1 MSRISTLTVL
11 LLTLGLACLP
21 LGAQELPS
29 QQGLPSELAIAPKP
43 ALAEQLVT
51 LQSLEKYTQENRP
64 RGGGFFTALRS
75 MFAPSGA
82 RAIPVPPEVLLKTP
96 APFTG
101 KPVSVSG
108 VYVAT
113 GPETGKFVLETQP
126 LLISLPANLPT
137 QGLPESGPN
146 GLPVTVEG
154 IVESGGLGVQVR
166 ATSIKPSDWLT
177 LLRIGRVQE
186 LMGKKEEAEKTYE
199 KAFPIAQATRSP
211 FAAFAKTSAARLAY
225 ELRNVKRARNHYAMA
240 WNPLTGTTPQG
251 EPKFSTWVPLED
263 GSGWQKL
270 PVSKAIGPPLDRLNR
285 NDFWYRFM
293 DFFVEL
299 AGGSRWLGIVL
310 LSIMSRVVIW
320 PLTKKQLASAEAMKR
335 LQPQIK
341 ALQDRYADDKAKFQ
355 QEFWQLC
362 QANGVNPLGGCLPV
376 IVQMPIL
383 FLLWQGIR
391 NYIVQFDGHGF
402 LWVKNLA
409 APDMGLLV
417 AYTISMIAFQ
427 KMTSKLQASPT
438 MTAQQAQQQQMM
450 TYMMPLMFFF
460 FFRDFPAA
468 FLLYWLATNIVYFM
482 QQYMYSRSLPKAGDA
497 GDEPLSSDKSVGF
510 AGTMAKMMSMKNESP
525 EPPAAEKKSF
535 HEKQAADQGKKVA
548 KTPDKGSTKRG
559 RK

>member
-1 MSRISTLTVL
+1 MSRIFTVTAL
-11 LLTLGLACLP
+11 LLILGLACLP
-21 LGAQELPS
+21 LGAQEIPS
-29 QQGLPSELAIAPKP
+29 QQGLPPELTIAPKP
-43 ALAEQLVT
+43 PLAEQLTT
-51 LQSLEKYTQENRP
+51 LQALAKYTQENRP
-64 RGGGFFTALRS
+64 SGGGFGAALRS
-75 MFAPSGA
+75 MFSPSGT
-82 RAIPVPPEVLLKTP
+82 RAVPVPPDVLIKTP
-96 APFTG
+96 APFVG

-108 VYVAT
+108 VYQGT
-113 GPETGKFVLETQP
+113 GHDSGKFALETQP
-126 LLISLPANLPT
+126 LLISLPANVPM
-137 QGLPESGPN
+137 QGLPKGGPN

-166 ATSIKPSDWLT
+166 ATSIKPADWLT
-177 LLRIGRVQE
+177 LLRIGRVYE
-186 LMGKKEEAEKTYE
+186 MMGQKEQAEKAYE
-199 KAFPIAQATRSP
+199 SAFPIAQAARSQ
-211 FAAFAKTSAARLAY
+211 FTAFAKITAGRLAY
-225 ELRNVKRARNHYAMA
+225 ELRNVKQARNHYSMA
-240 WNPLTGTTPQG
+240 WNPLTGTTAQG
-251 EPKFSTWVPLED
+251 EPKYYTWVPLED
-263 GSGWQKL
+263 GSGWEKL
-270 PVSKAIGPPLDRLNR
+270 PASKAIGPPLDRLNKT
-285 NDFWYRFM
+285 DFWYRFM

-310 LSIMSRVVIW
+310 LSIMSRVIIW

-362 QANGVNPLGGCLPV
+362 QANGVNPLGGCLPML
-376 IVQMPIL
+376 VQMPIL
-383 FLLWQGIR
+383 ILLWKGIR
-391 NYIVQFDGHGF
+391 NYIVQFDGYGF

-438 MTAQQAQQQQMM
+438 MTPQQAQQQQMM

-482 QQYMYSRSLPKAGDA
+482 QQYMYSRSLPKADDA
-497 GDEPLSSDKSVGF
+497 GGEPLSSDKSTGF
-510 AGTMAKMMSMKNESP
+510 AGTLAKMMSMKNEGA
-525 EPPAAEKKSF
+525 EPPAVEKKSF

-548 KTPDKGSTKRG
+548 KTPDKGDAKRG

>member
-1 MSRISTLTVL
+1 MSRIFTVTVL

-21 LGAQELPS
+21 LGAKELPS
-29 QQGLPSELAIAPKP
+29 QQGLPSELTIAPRP

-51 LQSLEKYTQENRP
+51 LQALEKYIQENRP
-64 RGGGFFTALRS
+64 HGGGFVTALRG
-75 MFAPSGA
+75 MFAPSGV
-82 RAIPVPPEVLLKTP
+82 RAVPVAPEVLLKTP
-96 APFTG
+96 APFVG

-108 VYVAT
+108 VYQAT
-113 GPETGKFVLETQP
+113 GPETGKFSLETQP
-126 LLISLPANLPT
+126 LLISLPANLPMA
-137 QGLPESGPN
+137 GLPKSGPN
-146 GLPVTVEG
+146 GLSVTVEG
-154 IVESGGLGVQVR
+154 IVESGALGVQVR

-177 LLRIGRVQE
+177 LLRIGRIYE
-186 LMGKKEEAEKTYE
+186 LMGQKEQAEKTYE
-199 KAFPIAQATRSP
+199 SAFPVAQAARSP
-211 FAAFAKTSAARLAY
+211 FAAFAKTSAGRIAY
-225 ELRNVKRARNHYAMA
+225 ELRNVNRARNHYAAA

-251 EPKFSTWVPLED
+251 EPKYYTWVPLED
-263 GSGWQKL
+263 GSGWEKL
-270 PVSKAIGPPLDRLNR
+270 PVSKAIGPPLDRLNKT
-285 NDFWYRFM
+285 DFWYRFM

-310 LSIMSRVVIW
+310 LSIMSRVIIW

-362 QANGVNPLGGCLPV
+362 QANGVNPLGGCLPM

-383 FLLWQGIR
+383 ILLWKGIR
-391 NYIVQFDGHGF
+391 NYIVQFDGYGF

-427 KMTSKLQASPT
+427 KMTAKLQASPT

-482 QQYMYSRSLPKAGDA
+482 QQYMYSRSLPKTDA
-497 GDEPLSSDKSVGF
+497 ADGEPLSSDKSGGF
-510 AGTMAKMMSMKNESP
+510 AGTMAKMMSMKNEGE
-525 EPPAAEKKSF
+525 EPPAVEKKSF
-535 HEKQAADQGKKVA
+535 HEKQAADQGKKIA
-548 KTPDKGSTKRG
+548 KTPDKSSAKRG

>member
-1 MSRISTLTVL
+1 MSRIFTVTAL
-11 LLTLGLACLP
+11 LLILGLACLP
-21 LGAQELPS
+21 LGAQEIPS
-29 QQGLPSELAIAPKP
+29 QQGLPPELTIAPKP
-43 ALAEQLVT
+43 PLAEQLTT
-51 LQSLEKYTQENRP
+51 LQALAKYTQENRP
-64 RGGGFFTALRS
+64 SGGGFGAALRS
-75 MFAPSGA
+75 MFSPSET
-82 RAIPVPPEVLLKTP
+82 RAVPVPPDVLIKTP
-96 APFTG
+96 APFVG

-108 VYVAT
+108 VYQGT
-113 GPETGKFVLETQP
+113 GHDSGKFALETQP
-126 LLISLPANLPT
+126 LLISLPANVPM
-137 QGLPESGPN
+137 QGLPKGGPN

-166 ATSIKPSDWLT
+166 ATSIKPADWLT
-177 LLRIGRVQE
+177 LLRIGRVYE
-186 LMGKKEEAEKTYE
+186 MMGQKEQAEKAYE
-199 KAFPIAQATRSP
+199 SAFPIAQAARSQ
-211 FAAFAKTSAARLAY
+211 FTAFAKITAGRLAY
-225 ELRNVKRARNHYAMA
+225 ELRNVKQARNHYSMA
-240 WNPLTGTTPQG
+240 WNPLTGTTAQG
-251 EPKFSTWVPLED
+251 EPKYYTWVPLED
-263 GSGWQKL
+263 GSGWEKL
-270 PVSKAIGPPLDRLNR
+270 PASKAIGPPLDRLNKT
-285 NDFWYRFM
+285 DFWYRFM

-310 LSIMSRVVIW
+310 LSIMSRVIIW

-362 QANGVNPLGGCLPV
+362 QANGVNPLGGCLPML
-376 IVQMPIL
+376 VQMPIL
-383 FLLWQGIR
+383 ILLWKGIR
-391 NYIVQFDGHGF
+391 NYIVQFDGYGF

-438 MTAQQAQQQQMM
+438 MTPQQAQQQQMM

-482 QQYMYSRSLPKAGDA
+482 QQYMYSRSLPKADDA
-497 GDEPLSSDKSVGF
+497 GGEPLSSDKSTGF
-510 AGTMAKMMSMKNESP
+510 AGTMAKMMSMKNEGA
-525 EPPAAEKKSF
+525 EPPAVEKKSF

-548 KTPDKGSTKRG
+548 KTPDKGDAKRG